1 MLSHAIIHILQ
12 NTAFILGLVMTML
25 LLVEY
30 ANATARSRGL
40 LRLKQSPLGQLLVA
54 ALLGMIPGC
63 IGGFAVVAL
72 FAHGVVSFG
81 ALVAAMVAA
90 MGDEAFVM
98 YASFPLKALMLQG
111 ILLAAALASGGAV
124 NLLWKNRPAPA
135 ALLRSSASSA
145 SSSAAADA
153 DAADADADAADA
165 VAPCSGNERRHRR
178 HEEAAGS
185 DRRESR
191 RRISLRRAALA
202 GGLLLF
208 MAATV
213 SGALGHSHGGHGSL
227 FGERHINLFFLILA
241 AAALAVVVRVDERFL
256 ERHLWRHV
264 LKKHFVRILLWTLGA
279 LIAIAVLNR
288 YIEAQAWVRGNQRY
302 MLVAAMLIGF
312 IPASGPHL
320 VFVLLFAQG
329 SIPFSVL
336 LANTIMQDGHAG
348 IPLLAES
355 KRGFICMKAV
365 KGVAAAG
372 AGACGMLLGF

>member
-1 MLSHAIIHILQ
+1 VLSQSIIHILQ
-12 NTAFILGLVMTML
+12 NTAFITCLVMTML

-30 ANATARSRGL
+30 VNATARSRGL
-40 LRLKQSPLGQLLVA
+40 LRLKQSALGQLAVA

-72 FAHGVVSFG
+72 FAHGVVNFG

-98 YASFPLKALMLQG
+98 YASFPLKALALQG

-124 NLLWKNRPAPA
+124 NLLRRGKPAPA
-135 ALLRSSASSA
+135 ALLRSATA
-145 SSSAAADA
+145 HAHAAERHHQPHEKDDA
-153 DAADADADAADA
+153 NGQ
-165 VAPCSGNERRHRR
+165 P
-178 HEEAAGS
+178 
-185 DRRESR
+185 ESR
-191 RRISLRRAALA
+191 RRISLRRAAIA

-213 SGALGHSHGGHGSL
+213 SGLLGHSHGHENL
-227 FGERHINLFFLILA
+227 MGERYINLFFLITA
-241 AAALAVVVRVDERFL
+241 AAALVIVARVDEHFL

-264 LKKHFVRILLWTLGA
+264 VRKHFLRILLWTLGA

-288 YIEAQAWVRGNQRY
+288 YIEAQAWVRGNRLY
-302 MLVAAMLIGF
+302 MLAAAMLIGF

-329 SIPFSVL
+329 NIPFSVL
-336 LANTIMQDGHAG
+336 LTNTIMQDGHAG

-365 KGVAAAG
+365 KGVAAAAAG
-372 AGACGMLLGF
+372 AGGMIFGF